1 MPKRRLIK
9 NGGEKI
15 LQKKNVSDMSGSD
28 NFLDLNSE
36 WFLYFHVS
44 DPIQQDIIAKHLVG
58 VIYS

>member
-36 WFLYFHVS
+36 
-44 DPIQQDIIAKHLVG
+44 
-58 VIYS
+58 